1 MFKDFLDLVKEQ
13 SEVDQDTTF
22 ATTGRVCAHV
32 QSRSLGAVH
41 AMATSTEGQ
50 RTQHGEKYDGPSAD
64 TPRYVFGFY
73 DLCRLTS
80 LSSVRVGCVMVSGY
94 TLGFLNKIEEIF
106 KVRHLNRLYS

>member
-50 RTQHGEKYDGPSAD
+50 RTQRGETYDGRGVFSA
-64 TPRYVFGFY
+64 TTTFVGSHRSQAFGW
-73 DLCRLTS
+73 D
-80 LSSVRVGCVMVSGY
+80 V
-94 TLGFLNKIEEIF
+94 
-106 KVRHLNRLYS
+106 